1 MAKVTLEFDKIE
13 ESDDIKDCMNGFKLR
28 MLVTELDNYYR
39 NMYKYSENDDEV
51 ELAEKVRN
59 KIHELLNESELF
71 L

>member
-1 MAKVTLEFDKIE
+1 MAKVILEFDSFE
-13 ESDDIKDCMNGFKLR
+13 EADEIKDCMNGFKWR

-39 NMYKYSENDDEV
+39 NMYKYSDNDSDV

-59 KIHELLNESELF
+59 KIHELLHENELF

>member
-1 MAKVTLEFDKIE
+1 MAKVILEFDTIE
-13 ESDDIKDCMNGFKLR
+13 DEDAIKDCMNGFKWR
-28 MLVTELDNYYR
+28 MLVNELDNYYR
-39 NMYKYSENDDEV
+39 NMYKHSDNDDEV

>member
-39 NMYKYSENDDEV
+39 NMYKYSENGE
-51 ELAEKVRN
+51 EIQLAEKVRT
-59 KIHELLNESELF
+59 KLHELLYENELF

>member
-1 MAKVTLEFDKIE
+1 MSKVILEFDSFE
-13 ESDDIKDCMNGFKLR
+13 DEDAIKDCMNGFKWR

-39 NMYKYSENDDEV
+39 NMYKHSDNDDEV
-51 ELAEKVRN
+51 EMAEKVRN